1 MDFIK
6 NMDFNILV
14 LILIFGFLVWQ
25 VINYK
30 KIKLNKWISRL
41 SSAIVIALTLWVV
54 YLAYLS

>member
-14 LILIFGFLVWQ
+14 AVLIFGSLVWQ
-25 VINYK
+25 LINYK
-30 KIKLNKWISRL
+30 KIKLNKWIYRL
-41 SSAIVIALTLWVV
+41 RSAIVIVLTLWLV

>member
-14 LILIFGFLVWQ
+14 AVLIFGYLVWQ
-25 VINYK
+25 LINYK
-30 KIKLNKWISRL
+30 KIKLNKWIYRL
-41 SSAIVIALTLWVV
+41 LSAIFIVLTFWLV

>member
-41 SSAIVIALTLWVV
+41 SSAIVIVLTLWVV

>member
-14 LILIFGFLVWQ
+14 AVLIFGSLVWQ

-41 SSAIVIALTLWVV
+41 SSAIVIVLTLWLV

>member
-14 LILIFGFLVWQ
+14 AVLIFGYLVWQ
-25 VINYK
+25 LINYK
-30 KIKLNKWISRL
+30 KIKLNKWIYRL
-41 SSAIVIALTLWVV
+41 RSAIVIVLTLWLV

>member
-14 LILIFGFLVWQ
+14 AVLIFGYLVWQ

-30 KIKLNKWISRL
+30 KIKLNKWIYRL
-41 SSAIVIALTLWVV
+41 RSAIVIVLTLWLV

>member
-14 LILIFGFLVWQ
+14 AVLIFGSLVWQ

-30 KIKLNKWISRL
+30 KIKLNKWIYRL
-41 SSAIVIALTLWVV
+41 LSAIGIVLALWLV

>member
-14 LILIFGFLVWQ
+14 LILIFGFLAWQ

>member
-14 LILIFGFLVWQ
+14 LVLIFGFLVWQ

-41 SSAIVIALTLWVV
+41 SSAIVIVLTLWVV

>member
-6 NMDFNILV
+6 NMNFEILV
-14 LILIFGFLVWQ
+14 AVLIFGYFVWQ

-30 KIKLNKWISRL
+30 KIKLNKWIYRL
-41 SSAIVIALTLWVV
+41 RTAIMIVLTFWLV

>member
-14 LILIFGFLVWQ
+14 AVLIFGSLVWQ

-41 SSAIVIALTLWVV
+41 SSAIVIVLTLWVV

>member
-6 NMDFNILV
+6 NMDFEILV
-14 LILIFGFLVWQ
+14 AVLIFGYFVWQ

-30 KIKLNKWISRL
+30 KIKLNKWIYRL
-41 SSAIVIALTLWVV
+41 RTAIMIVLTFWLV

>member
-14 LILIFGFLVWQ
+14 LILIFVFLVWQ

-41 SSAIVIALTLWVV
+41 SSAIVIVLALWLV
-54 YLAYLS
+54 YLA

>member
-25 VINYK
+25 VMNYK

-41 SSAIVIALTLWVV
+41 SSAIVIVLTLWVV

>member
-6 NMDFNILV
+6 NMDFEILV
-14 LILIFGFLVWQ
+14 AVLIFGYFVWQ

-30 KIKLNKWISRL
+30 KIKLNKWIYRL
-41 SSAIVIALTLWVV
+41 RTAIMIVLTLWLV

>member
-6 NMDFNILV
+6 NMDFNILAA
-14 LILIFGFLVWQ
+14 LLCFGYLVWQ

-30 KIKLNKWISRL
+30 KIKLNKWIYRL
-41 SSAIVIALTLWVV
+41 RSAIVIVLTLWLV

>member
-14 LILIFGFLVWQ
+14 LILIFVFLVWQ

-41 SSAIVIALTLWVV
+41 SSAIVIVLTLWVV

>member
-14 LILIFGFLVWQ
+14 AVLIFGYLVWE

-30 KIKLNKWISRL
+30 KIKLNKWIYRL
-41 SSAIVIALTLWVV
+41 VSAIGKVLVLWMV